1 MPARHPI
8 LPYLLAAGGIG
19 LFAVMDGFM
28 KHAALMTGA
37 YTATLLRSLIGAV
50 LIAPVW
56 LARRPRWPRG
66 HLLRLHAERGVV
78 TAAMSLSWFFALTR
92 LPLAEALAIS
102 FVAPLITLYFA
113 HLLLGETI
121 SRRAILASL
130 LGFAGTLVIVGGR
143 IGAAGMSRD
152 LALGLAAMA
161 FSALFYA
168 YGFVVIRRQS
178 QLAGPIEVATFH
190 SGIGGLVLLLA
201 APFAFTM
208 PSPQVLGTIGIAGA
222 LTVLGSMAIAW
233 AYARAETQAL
243 VPLEYTGFI
252 WAAWIGWQWFGEKVT
267 LATFVGL
274 CMIVAASWIARPRRK
289 VPAP

>member
-1 MPARHPI
+1 MPARHAI
-8 LPYLLAAGGIG
+8 LPYLLAASGVG
-19 LFAVMDGFM
+19 LFALMDGLM

-37 YTATLLRSLIGAV
+37 YTATLLRSLIGAA
-50 LIAPVW
+50 LIAPLW
-56 LARRPRWPRG
+56 LTRRPRWPRG
-66 HLLRLHAERGVV
+66 HLLRLHIERGVV

-113 HLLLGETI
+113 HLLLGEII

-130 LGFAGTLVIVGGR
+130 LGFAGAMVIVAGR
-143 IGAAGMSRD
+143 IHASGMTRD
-152 LALGLAAMA
+152 LTLGLAAMA

-168 YGFVVIRRQS
+168 YSFVVIRRQS

-201 APFAFTM
+201 APIAFTT
-208 PSPQVLGTIGIAGA
+208 PSAPALGAIAVAGA

-233 AYARAETQAL
+233 AYARAEAQAL
-243 VPLEYTGFI
+243 VPLEYTGFV

-267 LATFVGL
+267 LATFAGL
-274 CMIVAASWIARPRRK
+274 GMIMAGSWIARPREK
-289 VPAP
+289 SPSA

>member
-1 MPARHPI
+1 MPARHSF
-8 LPYLLAAGGIG
+8 LPYLLAASGVG
-19 LFAVMDGFM
+19 LFALMDGLM

-37 YTATLLRSLIGAV
+37 YTATLLRSLIGAA
-50 LIAPVW
+50 LIAPLW

-66 HLLRLHAERGVV
+66 RLLRLHIERGVV
-78 TAAMSLSWFFALTR
+78 TAAMALTWFFALTR

-113 HLLLGETI
+113 HLLLGEAI

-130 LGFAGTLVIVGGR
+130 LGFAGALVIVAGR
-143 IGAAGMSRD
+143 IHAAGMTRD

-161 FSALFYA
+161 CSALCYA
-168 YGFVVIRRQS
+168 YSFIVIRRQS

-190 SGIGGLVLLLA
+190 AGIGGLVLLLG

-208 PSPQVLGTIGIAGA
+208 PAIPVLGVIGLAGA

-243 VPLEYTGFI
+243 VPLEYTGFV
-252 WAAWIGWQWFGEKVT
+252 WAAWIGWQWFDERVT
-267 LATFVGL
+267 LATLLGL
-274 CMIVAASWIARPRRK
+274 GMIVAGSWIVRPRGP
-289 VPAP
+289 VPAL

>member
-1 MPARHPI
+1 MPERQPI
-8 LPYLLAAGGIG
+8 LPYLLAAGGIA

-28 KHAALMTGA
+28 KHAALLTGA

-50 LIAPVW
+50 LIAPLW

-66 HLLRLHAERGVV
+66 HLLRLHIERGVV
-78 TAAMSLSWFFALTR
+78 TAAMSLTWFFALTR

-102 FVAPLITLYFA
+102 FVAPLVTLYFA
-113 HLLLGETI
+113 RLLLGETI
-121 SRRAILASL
+121 SRRAMLASL
-130 LGFAGTLVIVGGR
+130 LGFAGTLVIVAGR
-143 IGAAGMSRD
+143 IGAAGLTHD

-161 FSALFYA
+161 CSALCYA
-168 YGFVVIRRQS
+168 YSFIVIRRQS

-208 PSPQVLGTIGIAGA
+208 PSAAVLGAIGMAGA

-243 VPLEYTGFI
+243 VPLEYTGFV

-267 LATFVGL
+267 LATFAGL
-274 CMIVAASWIARPRRK
+274 AMIVAASWIARPRR
-289 VPAP
+289 AAT